1 MDAFDIRILAA
12 LQRDGRASNQQL
24 AEAVFLSPSQCSRR
38 RTVLENDGII
48 RGYYAGLDPSALG
61 LTVTALI
68 QVTLASHSPNTS
80 RDFKALVERVPAIQ
94 EAYAVTGDADYVL
107 KVNVA
112 NLKALSALLGEVL
125 LPHPS
130 VAHVRSSVV
139 LDTLKSG
146 VELPLDA
153 LETRHRP

>member
-153 LETRHRP
+153 LETRHGP

>member
-1 MDAFDIRILAA
+1 MDAFDLRILAA

-38 RTVLENDGII
+38 RTVLENEGII

-68 QVTLASHSPNTS
+68 QVTLASHNPNTS
-80 RDFKALVERVPAIQ
+80 RDFKALVERVPAVQ

-125 LPHPS
+125 LPHPT

-146 VELPLDA
+146 VALPLDT
-153 LETRHRP
+153 LETRHGS